1 MLAGSEGPGGIA
13 FENYAVANGVGTLAL
28 VFILFDGGLRT
39 TVESFRVALRPALTL
54 ATVGVVA
61 TAAITGL
68 AAAWVFDVPWI
79 EGLLLGSIVGS
90 TDAAAVFAM
99 LRSKGLHLDRRLAA
113 TLEVESGAN
122 DPMAVFLTVCLA
134 EIVVGRRQAGIGI
147 AGFLVL
153 QAVVGTV
160 VGLAVG
166 FASSRLTNR
175 IRLGAAGL
183 YPVLTGVTALL
194 AYGAA
199 ASLGGSGF
207 LAVYLAGIVYGNRRT
222 VLRNGTL
229 LFHDG
234 LAWLSQIAMFVVLGL
249 LSFPSRIVAAAGP
262 GIVVAL
268 VLVFL
273 ARPAAVALCLAP
285 FRYGWREILFVS
297 WVGLR
302 GAVPIV
308 LATFPLLLGYGDGHR
323 LFDIVFFVVMAS
335 VLAQGWSVPVAAR
348 WLGLERKAPP
358 GSPVTLEIS
367 SLEDVA
373 SDIVDYTVAPDSR
386 AAGRLVRELDLPDD
400 VVVAMIVRGERVI
413 PSRGST
419 EVRAGDHVFLVV
431 PVASRSA
438 ADRAFGAPA

>member
-39 TVESFRVALRPALTL
+39 SVESFRVALRPALTL
-54 ATVGVVA
+54 ATVGVVV
-61 TAAITGL
+61 TAAITG
-68 AAAWVFDVPWI
+68 AAATWIFEVPWI
-79 EGLLLGSIVGS
+79 EGLLLGAIVGS
-90 TDAAAVFAM
+90 TDAAAVFAL

-134 EIVVGRRQAGIGI
+134 EIVAGRRQPGIGI

-153 QAVVGTV
+153 QGVVGTIAGV
-160 VGLAVG
+160 AVG

-262 GIVVAL
+262 GILVAL
-268 VLVFL
+268 VLVLL

-285 FRYGWREILFVS
+285 FRYGWREIVFVS

-308 LATFPLLLGYGDGHR
+308 LATFPLLLGHADGHR
-323 LFDIVFFVVMAS
+323 LFDVVFFVVMAS

-367 SLEDVA
+367 TLEDVA

-400 VVVAMIVRGERVI
+400 VVVAMIVRGDRVI